1 MNARAAYT
9 QKLWWWD
16 FNRMPRPRIPAR
28 NDLKNTPLVFVG
40 MVAVAVAVS
49 VSFLYL
55 VAWLVA

>member
-1 MNARAAYT
+1 
-9 QKLWWWD
+9 
-16 FNRMPRPRIPAR
+16 MPRPRIPAS

-49 VSFLYL
+49 FLYL